1 MKASAGANVG
11 AFGVAAEAI
20 VDSGGVGWAYVPPG
34 TLAKVT
40 VDANTLNTT
49 PGILLQGASGGD
61 AVTIGTALA
70 DSTAN
75 GKIVGLCL
83 QPGSGDN
90 QLLWI
95 YLTLR

>member
-1 MKASAGANVG
+1 MGL
-11 AFGVAAEAI
+11 F
-20 VDSGGVGWAYVPPG
+20 PPG

-40 VDANTLNTT
+40 VDANTLNAT